1 MTASLALFLPD
12 FELSRMRAFQ
22 STPRDGGASP
32 TESRIDI
39 DIVTAQARAEGEAQ
53 ARAELSSQ
61 HALERDADERRHQAQ
76 LAALRAEMETLAA
89 QTIPGAIAARSDE
102 IAELIAGDVA
112 AVLAPLLDAAVR
124 TRILTGLAGE
134 IKSALELENA
144 GQICVSGPEDLVAAL
159 RDILGADADKFAILQ
174 TDGVDIE
181 IEVDRT
187 RFATR
192 IADWSKALAEGL
204 A

>member
-1 MTASLALFLPD
+1 MTASLARFLPD
-12 FELSRMRAFQ
+12 FELSGMRAFQ
-22 STPRDGGASP
+22 SALRDGDASP
-32 TESRIDI
+32 IESATDI
-39 DIVTAQARAEGEAQ
+39 DAVGAQARAEGAAQ
-53 ARAELSSQ
+53 ARAELSRQ

-89 QTIPGAIAARSDE
+89 QTIPGAIAARSAE
-102 IAELIAGDVA
+102 IADQIASDVA
-112 AVLAPLLDAAVR
+112 AVLTPLVDAAVR
-124 TRILTGLAGE
+124 QRILEGLAGE

-144 GQICVSGPEDLVAAL
+144 GQIYVSGPEDLVSAL
-159 RDILGADADKFAILQ
+159 RDILGGDAEKFAIRQ
-174 TDGVDIE
+174 ADGVDME

-187 RFATR
+187 RFVSR